1 MGLLDSKHKKLLP
14 YGLRLLK
21 GTRCRTGVLIRA
33 VRSFFLFKWVLFLL
47 ICGEPVS
54 ASLVFPVCRPAA
66 TIAPIRNY
74 TIVTIIMKWTCE
86 HAGPD
91 PAQLWQILL
100 EEGRSP
106 DTLILV
112 SNLLMERELRKKWQ
126 RDTSGFAP
134 DIRTLTSFVEEL
146 AMHSLAEADLPAL
159 VPSAEERTLWL
170 EQWLSSHGNPEYR
183 RFAGMTSVTAISN
196 IIADL
201 YREHLRPGML
211 LEKERTSGSRMTRD
225 GNVLAG
231 LLQEYEQHMTR
242 KKWVDREHLTGKM
255 TQSNDAVM
263 RHKKIIFFLT
273 DVIDPVH
280 KHALGLLGEADLVS
294 IRFADDPAAALPAG
308 NIFVD
313 VFQHPREELEQAVR
327 QILSMM
333 SEDNEYHEQHASVSN
348 YEDVVILTGDLSLY
362 EPMVRSVAGRFGVPL
377 YTSRGSALIS
387 NPFIRRMLT
396 YFKLGENDF
405 PIDDVSRVFADNRL
419 VLPDLQGHDEN
430 KAPNIRHFS
439 QFCREYN
446 FRTLDE
452 AASGMDRV
460 FDWLLDHIHLEDDE
474 ERVEQLRNQE
484 RRNREFYSSVLDH
497 LDALRRFYD
506 TPERQTLTAWVEWTR
521 TLLRLQ
527 GDLMSREANEA
538 KELLEIILEKLKQA
552 EARLGLGRKMARREF
567 FRVLEL
573 RLKETR
579 ERPQERPGGILLTE
593 IRQLPEV
600 HDKTVF
606 ILGLHE
612 EGFPRQDK
620 PDFLQFRYE
629 KTLKLLTKKD
639 GSEGYIEARKQFQR
653 LLASDKPRYLSRP
666 SLVAQKSVMPSPLW
680 LELLDNRDAQ
690 DFRRWPVTAQKWLMS
705 EFEAGRLVSTL
716 TQYDSPAHIIDI
728 EGQVVDG
735 KMTHYKSDHG
745 ASFKSSGQRAAWIRI
760 HQKNPAS
767 LTEKQPDSY
776 AWQLA
781 VAVQKARQNPNEMG
795 RYDGVLDPETAS
807 HWLGQQFDSG
817 AMRMSISRLDTYAGS
832 PHEYFFK
839 YVLRLKP
846 LHEYQDDAES
856 NIKGGLLHQILEE
869 FYSHTAE
876 EGPPVWPE
884 KDPGAATERMGRI
897 RRRLTEAYRHQLG
910 NPQSPFPGI
919 LQKNL
924 ERVTRWFLEREAGGR
939 EDFLTEVDDAR
950 PAVFYP
956 ESGLRMEHKWSFMM
970 EMAGV
975 PVLFRGMIDR
985 IDVTPDGRCALIYDY
1000 KSGKSGTR
1008 SYNNILEGNGF
1019 QLPVY
1024 AMYLRQSGLTQFVAG
1039 YYTLPI
1045 NGKKKDVKCDYA
1057 FGSAELIDKGHL
1069 LLKNKSG
1076 RKKAMLKF
1084 KPEEEMDAFMQAF
1097 EQLRISWIV
1106 EAIRSGRFHA
1116 SLTGDPAWSDFRHI
1130 NRYDVRIQQQRR
1142 NREVSRRRKKKLKF
1156 ELDRYYLFEPF
1167 WEDADGG

>member
-1 MGLLDSKHKKLLP
+1 
-14 YGLRLLK
+14 
-21 GTRCRTGVLIRA
+21 
-33 VRSFFLFKWVLFLL
+33 
-47 ICGEPVS
+47 
-54 ASLVFPVCRPAA
+54 
-66 TIAPIRNY
+66 
-74 TIVTIIMKWTCE
+74 MKWTRE
-86 HAGPD
+86 HASPD
-91 PAQLWQILL
+91 PAELWQDLL

-112 SNLLMERELRKKWQ
+112 SNLLMEREVRKKWQ

-159 VPSAEERTLWL
+159 VPSPEERTLWL

-231 LLQEYEQHMTR
+231 LLHEYELHMAR
-242 KKWVDREHLTGKM
+242 KKWVDREHLPGKM
-255 TQSNDAVM
+255 THCNKDVL
-263 RHKKIIFFLT
+263 RHKKIILYLT
-273 DVIDPVH
+273 DVIDEIH
-280 KHALGLLGEADLVS
+280 KHALGLLGGPELVS
-294 IRFADDPAAALPAG
+294 IRFAEDPAAALPAD
-308 NIFVD
+308 NIFMD
-313 VFQHPREELEQAVR
+313 AFHHPREELEQAVR

-333 SEDNEYHEQHASVSN
+333 TESSEDHEQRASIRS

-362 EPMVRSVAGRFGVPL
+362 EPMVASAADRFGVPL
-377 YTSRGSALIS
+377 YTSRGPSLIS
-387 NPFIRRMLT
+387 NPFIRRLLT
-396 YFKLGENDF
+396 YFKLGDNDF

-452 AASGMDRV
+452 ATSGMDRV
-460 FDWLLDHIHLEDDE
+460 FEWLLDHIQFEDDE
-474 ERVEQLRNQE
+474 EREEQRRNQE
-484 RRNREFYSSVLDH
+484 RRNREFYTSVLDH
-497 LDALRRFYD
+497 LEALRRFYD

-552 EARLGLGRKMARREF
+552 EARLGLGRLMARREF

-579 ERPQERPGGILLTE
+579 ERPLERPGGILLTE

-600 HDKTVF
+600 HDKIVF
-606 ILGLHE
+606 VLGLHE
-612 EGFPRQDK
+612 EGFPRPEK

-629 KTLKLLTKKD
+629 KTLQILTQKD
-639 GSEGYIEARKQFQR
+639 GSEGYLEARMQFQR
-653 LLASDKPRYLSRP
+653 LLSSDKPRYLSRP

-680 LELLDNRDAQ
+680 LELLDSREEQ
-690 DFRRWPVTAQKWLMS
+690 EFRPWPITAQKWLMS
-705 EFEAGRLVSTL
+705 GYESGRLVSTL
-716 TQYDSPAHIIDI
+716 TQQDSPAHIIDI
-728 EGQVVDG
+728 EGKVVNG
-735 KMTHYKSDHG
+735 KMTQSKKEHG
-745 ASFKSSGQRAAWIRI
+745 ASFISAKKRAFWNRI
-760 HQKNPAS
+760 HQKNS
-767 LTEKQPDSY
+767 RYTEAKQSDWYS
-776 AWQLA
+776 WQLA
-781 VAVQKARQNPNEMG
+781 AAVQKSRQISYEMG
-795 RYDGVLDPETAS
+795 RYDGVLDPEITS
-807 HWLGQQFDSG
+807 RWLELQHGEGS
-817 AMRMSISRLDTYAGS
+817 MRMSISRLDTYAGS
-832 PHEYFFK
+832 PHEFFFK

-856 NIKGGLLHQILEE
+856 NIKGSLLHQILEE
-869 FYSHTAE
+869 FYSETPE

-884 KDPGAATERMGRI
+884 EDPDAATDRMDRI

-919 LQKNL
+919 LEKNL
-924 ERVTRWFLEREAGGR
+924 ERVTRWFLEREARGRGGLLSDV
-939 EDFLTEVDDAR
+939 EDAR

-956 ESGLRMEHKWSFMM
+956 GSGFRMEHQWSFEK
-970 EMAGV
+970 EMGGV
-975 PVLFRGMIDR
+975 PVFFRGMIDR
-985 IDVTPDGRCALIYDY
+985 IDVTSDGRRALIYDY

-1008 SYNNILEGNGF
+1008 SYKSIRHGSGF

-1024 AMYLRQSGLTQFVAG
+1024 AMFLRQSGLAHFVAG

-1057 FGSAELIDKGHL
+1057 LGSAEMIDATHL
-1069 LLKNKSG
+1069 MKKDGSG
-1076 RKKAMLKF
+1076 RKKTMLKF
-1084 KPEEEMDAFMQAF
+1084 KPEAELNAFMQAI

-1106 EAIRSGRFHA
+1106 QAIRSGRFHA

-1130 NRYDVRIQQQRR
+1130 KRYDVRIQQQRR
-1142 NREVSRRRKKKLKF
+1142 NREVSRRRKKKLKY

>member
-1 MGLLDSKHKKLLP
+1 MG
-14 YGLRLLK
+14 
-21 GTRCRTGVLIRA
+21 A
-33 VRSFFLFKWVLFLL
+33 V
-47 ICGEPVS
+47 PNVS
-54 ASLVFPVCRPAA
+54 NNTNVSSV
-66 TIAPIRNY
+66 
-74 TIVTIIMKWTCE
+74 TIVMKWTRE
-86 HAGPD
+86 HASQD

-106 DTLILV
+106 DTLVLV
-112 SNLLMERELRKKWQ
+112 SNLLMEREVRKKWQ
-126 RDTSGFAP
+126 RDSGDFAP
-134 DIRTLTSFVEEL
+134 DIRTITSFVEEL
-146 AMHSLAEADLPAL
+146 AMHSLADEDLPVL
-159 VPSAEERTLWL
+159 VPSPEERTLWL

-211 LEKERTSGSRMTRD
+211 LEKERTSGSGMTRD
-225 GNVLAG
+225 ANVLAG
-231 LLQEYEQHMTR
+231 LLQEYELRMDR
-242 KKWVDREHLTGKM
+242 KKWVDREQLPGKM
-255 TQSNDAVM
+255 THCNESVV
-263 RHKKIIFFLT
+263 RHKKIVLYLT
-273 DVIDPVH
+273 DEIDPVRR
-280 KHALGLLGEADLVS
+280 HALELLKAAELVS
-294 IRFADDPAAALPAG
+294 IRFVDDPAAALAGTGPPDAGLPAAG
-308 NIFVD
+308 PAEARPPGAGLSGDIIRVD
-313 VFQHPREELEQAVR
+313 TFHHPREELEQAVR

-333 SEDNEYHEQHASVSN
+333 SESSENHKQKAAIRS

-362 EPMVRSVAGRFGVPL
+362 EPMVASVAGRFGVPM
-377 YTSRGSALIS
+377 YTSRGPALIS
-387 NPFIRRMLT
+387 NPFIRRLLT
-396 YFKLGENDF
+396 YFKLGDNEF
-405 PIDDVSRVFADNRL
+405 PIDDVARVFADNRL
-419 VLPDLQGHDEN
+419 VLPDLQDHDEN

-439 QFCREYN
+439 EFCREYN

-460 FDWLLDHIHLEDDE
+460 FDWLLDHIHFEDDE
-474 ERVEQLRNQE
+474 EREELRRNQE

-506 TPERQTLTAWVEWTR
+506 TPERQTLSAWVEWTR

-538 KELLEIILEKLKQA
+538 KELLEIILEKLRQA
-552 EARLGLGRKMARREF
+552 EARLGLGRLMPRREF

-579 ERPQERPGGILLTE
+579 ERPQECPGGILLTE

-606 ILGLHE
+606 VLGLHE
-612 EGFPRQDK
+612 EGFPRPEK

-639 GSEGYIEARKQFQR
+639 GSEGYLEARMQFQR
-653 LLASDKPRYLSRP
+653 LLSSDKPRYLSRP

-680 LELLDNRDAQ
+680 LELLDSRQ
-690 DFRRWPVTAQKWLMS
+690 EEDFRPWPITSQKWLMS
-705 EFEAGRLVSTL
+705 EFEAGRLVATF
-716 TQYDSPAHIIDI
+716 TQQDSPAHIIDA
-728 EGQVVDG
+728 EGRIVDG
-735 KMTHYKSDHG
+735 KMTQSKSEYG
-745 ASFKSSGQRAAWIRI
+745 ASFKSSGQRAAWDRI

-767 LTEKQPDSY
+767 ITGKQPDRY

-781 VAVQKARQNPNEMG
+781 AAVQKARQNPHEMG
-795 RYDGVLDPETAS
+795 RYDGVIDPEITS
-807 HWLGQQFDSG
+807 QWLGKQLDEG
-817 AMRMSISRLDTYAGS
+817 VMRMSISRLDTYAGS

-856 NIKGGLLHQILEE
+856 NIKGSLLHQILEE
-869 FYSHTAE
+869 FYSETPD
-876 EGPPVWPE
+876 EGPPVWPQE
-884 KDPGAATERMGRI
+884 EPDAATERMGRI

-919 LQKNL
+919 LEKNL
-924 ERVTRWFLEREAGGR
+924 ERVTRWFLEREAAGR
-939 EDFLTEVDDAR
+939 ENYLTEVEDAR

-956 ESGLRMEHKWSFMM
+956 ESGFRMEHKWSFEK

-975 PVLFRGMIDR
+975 PVFFRGMIDR
-985 IDVTPDGRCALIYDY
+985 IDVTADGQRALIFDY

-1008 SYNNILEGNGF
+1008 SYNSIIEGKGF

-1024 AMYLRQSGLTQFVAG
+1024 AMFLRQRGLAQFVAG

-1057 FGSAELIDKGHL
+1057 LGSAELIDEAHSMKKDG
-1069 LLKNKSG
+1069 SG
-1076 RKKAMLKF
+1076 RKKTMHKF
-1084 KPEEEMDAFMQAF
+1084 KPEVEMDAFMQAI

-1106 EAIRSGRFHA
+1106 EAIRSGRFHV
-1116 SLTGDPAWSDFRHI
+1116 SLTGDPAWSDFKHI